1 MCTRLLNHRPR
12 GSFAVRGHKQC
23 LRPVKRSPAGKHR
36 AQWFLSASEP
46 QTSEA
51 RSDSPSA
58 EITDGSMP
66 PWSVISEKPPPSL
79 VQPTWQTR
87 PLIGNRSLAV
97 KSPQGLL
104 WAAQLDL
111 VDGKDEGRM
120 LWLVSYTAAASQRP
134 LSEIPT

>member
-1 MCTRLLNHRPR
+1 
-12 GSFAVRGHKQC
+12 
-23 LRPVKRSPAGKHR
+23 
-36 AQWFLSASEP
+36 
-46 QTSEA
+46 
-51 RSDSPSA
+51 
-58 EITDGSMP
+58 
-66 PWSVISEKPPPSL
+66 
-79 VQPTWQTR
+79 
-87 PLIGNRSLAV
+87 LIGNRSLAV